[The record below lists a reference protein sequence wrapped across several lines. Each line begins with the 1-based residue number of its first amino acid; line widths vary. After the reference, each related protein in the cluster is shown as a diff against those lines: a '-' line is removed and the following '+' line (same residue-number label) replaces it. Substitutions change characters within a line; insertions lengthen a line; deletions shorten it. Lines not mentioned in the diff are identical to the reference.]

1 MLLYIPLLFLQAS
14 LAPYL
19 PTLPPSLSLLSSPL
33 LSRPRRDLNPSCIPV
48 SESLQDTMERTLPLL
63 VQKILP
69 DIKAGK
75 TVLVVAHANSLR
87 GEVTRLILLRHHH
100 YHRNHILVLF
110 SVSVTRTS
118 TV

>member
-1 MLLYIPLLFLQAS
+1 MLLSIALVTNPHSTPIFLPSNALYFLFPLR
-14 LAPYL
+14 
-19 PTLPPSLSLLSSPL
+19 SPL
-33 LSRPRRDLNPSCIPV
+33 LSTPLPSSPLRDLNPSCIPV

-87 GEVTRLILLRHHH
+87 GIVT
-100 YHRNHILVLF
+100 
-110 SVSVTRTS
+110 
-118 TV
+118 

>member
-1 MLLYIPLLFLQAS
+1 MLLYIPLLYLQAS

-19 PTLPPSLSLLSSPL
+19 LPSLLLYLSSSLLSSPL
-33 LSRPRRDLNPSCIPV
+33 LSRPCRDLNPSCIPV

-87 GEVTRLILLRHHH
+87 GEVTWLILALPSS
-100 YHRNHILVLF
+100 LSSL
-110 SVSVTRTS
+110 SS
-118 TV
+118 

>member
-1 MLLYIPLLFLQAS
+1 MVACISRSVDSTPSNTAVLGCFSLPLSLQ
-14 LAPYL
+14 LL
-19 PTLPPSLSLLSSPL
+19 PTPTSSYPPLSVSCLLCSP
-33 LSRPRRDLNPSCIPV
+33 SRDLNPNCIPV

-87 GEVTRLILLRHHH
+87 GEATMLPLASL
-100 YHRNHILVLF
+100 
-110 SVSVTRTS
+110 SSS
-118 TV
+118 SS